1 VTWWHGYASFV
12 AFAAVLI
19 VVPGPDFA
27 VVTKAAL
34 RSGRRGGAWASA
46 GVATSNALQGVV
58 AVVGLGALI
67 VASQPVFT
75 AIKWAGVAYLAFLGV
90 QALRSAWRGRYAGAA
105 NTDSDMASG
114 RKAAVHGWRQ
124 GFLSNITNPKVLVF
138 YLAVL
143 PQFLPASPALWQI
156 MLLALTHALLGLAY
170 LLLLVTGLHR
180 ARRVLTRRP
189 VRRAMDVGTGLALLG
204 FSARLAREQA

>member
-1 VTWWHGYASFV
+1 MAWWQAYWTFL

-27 VVTKAAL
+27 VVTKASL
-34 RSGRRGGAWASA
+34 SSGRRSGAWASV
-46 GVATSNALQGVV
+46 GVATSNAVQGLV

-67 VASQPVFT
+67 VASAPVFT
-75 AIKWAGVAYLAFLGV
+75 AIKWAGVAYLALLGA
-90 QALRSAWRGRYAGAA
+90 QALRSAWRGRYAPVREQTSERRAA
-105 NTDSDMASG
+105 A
-114 RKAAVHGWRQ
+114 HGWRQ

-143 PQFLPASPALWQI
+143 PQFLPADPAVWQLL
-156 MLLALTHALLGLAY
+156 LLALTHALLGLGY

-180 ARRVLTRRP
+180 ARRLLGSRT
-189 VRRAMDVGTGLALLG
+189 VRRGLDVGTGVALLG
-204 FSARLAREQA
+204 FSARLAREQV